1 MPETPPPTSANISA
15 TAVPAPA
22 ACEFT
27 VAGYNIENFGNN
39 ATQRQKA
46 ALAIR
51 TLMRYPD
58 IIGHIEI
65 LNLVSLQALATQVN
79 NDAVAAGDPN
89 PAYQAFLIQAPL
101 GGTQNVG
108 FLVKTSRVQVN
119 SVTQE
124 RATDTFINPNTGNPE
139 TLHDRPPL
147 VLHATVDPAGA
158 APLPVIV
165 VVNHPR
171 SFIDVELVAGEGPRV
186 RAKRTAQA
194 ELIAGLFQEL
204 QTDNPTTPVIAVGDY
219 NAYQFNDGYTD
230 PIAIL
235 KGMPTPDDQIVV
247 DASPDLINP
256 NFSNLTDLLPVD
268 QRYSFTFEGT
278 PQALDHVL
286 VNTVA
291 QTFFKGYAIARCNSD
306 FPESFASDASRPE
319 ANSDHDMPVAYFR
332 LPLVVNNVS
341 VSKSVLWPPNHK
353 MVDVTV
359 NYSTANNCGPVT
371 CTLSVTSN
379 EPVNGDDDGNT
390 APDWEVIDDHHVRL
404 RAERSGSG
412 TGRIYTIT
420 ITCTD
425 GMGGTAT
432 ATTTVSVPLSR

>member
-1 MPETPPPTSANISA
+1 
-15 TAVPAPA
+15 
-22 ACEFT
+22 
-27 VAGYNIENFGNN
+27 
-39 ATQRQKA
+39 
-46 ALAIR
+46 
-51 TLMRYPD
+51 MRYPD

-65 LNLVSLQALATQVN
+65 LNLASLQALAAQVN
-79 NDAVAAGDPN
+79 SDAVAAGDPN
-89 PAYQAFLIQAPL
+89 PIYQAFLIQAPA

-108 FLVKTSRVQVN
+108 FLVKTSRVQVDA
-119 SVTQE
+119 VTQE
-124 RATDTFINPNTGNPE
+124 RAGDTFINPTNGMPA

-147 VLHATVDPAGA
+147 VLRATVNPTGA

-165 VVNHPR
+165 IVNHTR

-194 ELIAGLFQEL
+194 ESVAGLVQEL
-204 QTDNPTTPVIAVGDY
+204 QTNNPTTPVILVGDY

-230 PIAIL
+230 PIAVI

-247 DASPDLINP
+247 DQSPDLVNP
-256 NFSNLTDLLPVD
+256 NLINLTDMLPAD
-268 QRYSFTFEGT
+268 QRYSFVFEGT

-286 VNTVA
+286 INSAA
-291 QTFFKGYAIARCNSD
+291 QTFFKGYAVARSNSD

-319 ANSDHDMPVAYFR
+319 KNSDHDMPVAYFR
-332 LPLVVNNVS
+332 LPLAITNVS
-341 VSKSVLWPPNHK
+341 VNKSVLWPPNHK
-353 MVDVTV
+353 MVNVTV
-359 NYSTANNCGPVT
+359 NYTTVNNCAPVT

-379 EPVNGDDDGNT
+379 EPVDGLDDGNT
-390 APDWEVIDDHHVRL
+390 APDWEVIDAHHVRL
-404 RAERSGSG
+404 RAERSGVG

-432 ATTTVSVPLSR
+432 ATTTVSVPLEL